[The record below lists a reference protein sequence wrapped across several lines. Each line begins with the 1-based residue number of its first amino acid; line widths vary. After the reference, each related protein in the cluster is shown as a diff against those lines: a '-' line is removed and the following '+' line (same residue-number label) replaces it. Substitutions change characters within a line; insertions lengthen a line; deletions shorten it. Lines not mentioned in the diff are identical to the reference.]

1 MKLFHQKSDPW
12 LIWSM
17 VILLSSSFLMV
28 YSTTAQMSLEH
39 YASSVHMIKVHVVH
53 VIVGLIAF
61 FIALNFPVALL
72 KRFSSVAM
80 ILAMVLLALVLVP
93 GLGQTA
99 GGAQRWIAMGPLRFQ
114 PGELVKLLTIIY
126 FSGYIARHRH
136 KMSHLMPGTIV
147 PFIVIGALGFLL
159 LLEPDFGSTAIV
171 TGVVLSQ
178 LFTASRITHL
188 LGAGVMGG
196 LAGASL
202 IYSSPYRLRRLE
214 AFLNPLENASGS
226 GYQLVQS
233 LVAISSGGMTGEGLG
248 AGRQK
253 LFYLPAAHTDFIFS
267 MIAEE
272 LGFVGCMVILM
283 VFLVIAYRGLGIAS
297 RLRSDVFCSSLAT
310 GLTMLLVLPALLNIG
325 VVSGV
330 LPTKGLVLP
339 LVAYGGTAMVVNL
352 TVLGLLVRLS
362 RQSGAI
368 ESDG

>member
-1 MKLFHQKSDPW
+1 
-12 LIWSM
+12 M

-28 YSTTAQMSLEH
+28 YSTTAQLSLEH
-39 YASSVHMIKVHVVH
+39 YSSSVHMIKVHVLH
-53 VIVGLIAF
+53 VLVGLVAF
-61 FIALNFPVALL
+61 FIALNLPLTLL
-72 KRFSSVAM
+72 KKFSGA
-80 ILAMVLLALVLVP
+80 AMVFGLLLLLLVLIP
-93 GLGQTA
+93 GVGHSA
-99 GGAQRWIAMGPLRFQ
+99 GGAQRWIVLGPLRFQ
-114 PGELVKLLTIIY
+114 PGELVKLLTIVY

-136 KMSHLMPGTIV
+136 RMSHLMPGTIV
-147 PFIVIGALGFLL
+147 PFVVIGALGFLL

-171 TGVVLSQ
+171 AGVVLSQ
-178 LFTASRITHL
+178 LFTASRLSHL
-188 LGAGVMGG
+188 FGAGMLGG
-196 LAGASL
+196 LAAASL

-253 LFYLPAAHTDFIFS
+253 VVYLPAAHTDFIFS

-297 RLRSDVFCSSLAT
+297 RLRADVFCSSLAI

-362 RQSGAI
+362 RQPGVI
-368 ESDG
+368 ERDG

>member
-1 MKLFHQKSDPW
+1 
-12 LIWSM
+12 
-17 VILLSSSFLMV
+17 
-28 YSTTAQMSLEH
+28 MSLENH
-39 YASSVHMIKVHVVH
+39 ASGFHMTKVHTLH
-53 VIVGLIAF
+53 VIAGLFVF
-61 FIALNFPVALL
+61 FAALNFPIKAL
-72 KRFSSVAM
+72 KKFSG
-80 ILAMVLLALVLVP
+80 LGMVLALVMLLLVLTP
-93 GLGQTA
+93 GIGHSA
-99 GGAQRWIAMGPLRFQ
+99 GGAQRWIAFGPFRFQ
-114 PGELVKLLTIIY
+114 PGELVKLLAIVY
-126 FSGYIARHRH
+126 FSGYIARHGSKMRH
-136 KMSHLMPGTIV
+136 LLPGTIV
-147 PFIVIGALGFLL
+147 PFVVIGALGFLL

-178 LFTASRITHL
+178 LFTVSRISHL
-188 LGAGVMGG
+188 IGAGVMGG
-196 LAGASL
+196 IAAASL

-233 LVAISSGGMTGEGLG
+233 LVAISSGGISGEGLG

-272 LGFVGCMVILM
+272 LGFAGCITIIM
-283 VFLVIAYRGLGIAS
+283 VFMVIAYRGLSIAS
-297 RLRSDVFCSSLAT
+297 RLRADSFSSSLAV

-352 TVLGLLVRLS
+352 AIMGLLVALS
-362 RQSGAI
+362 RQSGVVENNA
-368 ESDG
+368 